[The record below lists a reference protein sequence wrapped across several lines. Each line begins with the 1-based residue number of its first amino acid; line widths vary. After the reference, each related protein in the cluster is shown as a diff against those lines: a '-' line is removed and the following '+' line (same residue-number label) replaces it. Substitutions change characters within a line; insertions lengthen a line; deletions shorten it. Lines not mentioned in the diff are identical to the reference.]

1 MNEDLHGALED
12 ARMSKLNRMAVVIQ
26 ARVSISPC
34 SFMRKKTNMV
44 LNFVAVKN

>member
-26 ARVSISPC
+26 ARVSIRSY
-34 SFMRKKTNMV
+34 SLMRKKREIQY
-44 LNFVAVKN
+44 